1 MQQNYKQPAV
11 YLEQNLVSGTTA
23 TLGEL
28 TPVIV
33 GGSYVLSRTGK
44 ETVEQVPYDSGS
56 FTLPYTVAYDGGFVP
71 LSSTAQVDLT
81 SVGLT
86 GTGMRAVLAE
96 GLEFTVPSVADPSII
111 KIKDA
116 IVSGFDQTLQLPE
129 TFRGRGMQV
138 GDSVS
143 VVYNNGNPM
152 VRKVTGLIGVDVP
165 SSFGSDANL
174 TDKQVHVEPTS
185 AQTNATSAI
194 SGTPTLP
201 SSIASVV
208 LNSPDSVDAL
218 AVLNAGAKVDNKLG
232 DTFYFTVT
240 QAGAPG
246 TCAIDM
252 TSASG
257 KFKATNV
264 VSADDSGKYKF
275 SDVGITGFGFSVTA
289 AGGVD
294 SLPVGTT
301 FSMTVLW
308 KHTAITTAN
317 FTAAGTYTGSKDT
330 TLIVEVQ
337 RTTSATTLEL
347 KVWDTVGVMTTRV
360 LTATAGVPLAIPG
373 LGVTLTLSSFGN
385 TLANGMVA
393 GDSVTLGC
401 KAKSNSTTAFDKV
414 ILDGTSVDIGA
425 VTTTENIPI
434 TVATFE
440 EYTGDIDSVSTQ
452 SSELWVAT
460 EDGIKINGPLALYV
474 PGRTAPYDYVAFAT
488 GYGTLSAS
496 FRALL
501 QPADN
506 EGLIPIY
513 SVADIQANLGTIDP
527 DNDIAY
533 GASLM
538 LQGSDTAGIY
548 ALRTGGST
556 LEDFKTAFKQA
567 ETNDQAYL
575 FVPLTDDLT
584 IQEFV
589 RDHCIEASQ
598 PDVKMFRRAYAATE
612 PPTSFV
618 HMSKD
623 AVGNTL
629 TCSING
635 VGGVYDT
642 LVTTNN
648 VDFVASKVVA
658 GDLVQIAGGSTM
670 YPIAKVVSGTELK
683 LATPYPIQ
691 VSNAVMAI
699 IKTDSSDSQVTYVV
713 DRSNALANRRICN
726 IWTYGFKID
735 GTSTKN
741 MYLAAYL
748 AGVRAFEVP
757 QQGLTRLELP
767 SNFTCDAIMS
777 KFTKRQLDTIAA
789 NGTFVITQDA
799 QDKAAYVR
807 EQLTTDSTNG
817 NLYQQDSTNV
827 VADYVSKR
835 IVARC
840 NPYVGRYNAT
850 EEAVQRI
857 EFDITEEL
865 EELKRTSTVNPDAGS
880 TIVDYDSLTVAV
892 DPIQTNQINV
902 SVRIQIPTPIGSIYV
917 TLTFTETLN

>member
-11 YLEQNLVSGTTA
+11 YLEQRLVSNVTA

-33 GGSYVLSRTGK
+33 GGSYVLSRAGK
-44 ETVEQVPYDSGS
+44 ETVEQVPFDSGS
-56 FTLPYTVAYDGGFVP
+56 FTLPYTVSYDGGFVP

-81 SVGLT
+81 SVSLT
-86 GTGMRAVLAE
+86 GTGMRAVLAD
-96 GLEFTVPSVADPSII
+96 GIAFTVPSVANPSVI
-111 KIKDA
+111 KITDA
-116 IVSGFDQTLQLPE
+116 LLSGFDQTLQLPE
-129 TFRGRGMQV
+129 SFRGRGMQV

-143 VVYNNGNPM
+143 VVYSNGNPM

-165 SSFGSDANL
+165 SSFGSNDDL
-174 TDKQVHVEPTS
+174 TDKQVRIEPTS

-194 SGTPTLP
+194 SGSPVLPT
-201 SSIASVV
+201 SVASVV
-208 LNSPDSVDAL
+208 LDSPDSVDAL
-218 AVLNAGAKVDNKLG
+218 ALMNAGAKVDNKLG

-252 TSASG
+252 SSASG
-257 KFKATNV
+257 KFKASNV
-264 VSADDSGKYKF
+264 VSTDDSGKYKF
-275 SDVGITGFGFSVTA
+275 TDVGISGFGFTLTA
-289 AGGVD
+289 ASGIT

-301 FSMTVLW
+301 FAMTVLW
-308 KHTAITTAN
+308 KHTAITPAN
-317 FTAAGTYTGSKDT
+317 FAAGGTYTGAKDT

-337 RTTSATTLEL
+337 RTTSATTVEL
-347 KVWDTVGVMTTRV
+347 KIWDTVGVMTTRV
-360 LTATAGVPLAIPG
+360 LSATSGVPLQVPG
-373 LGVTLTLSSFGN
+373 LGITLTLSSFGN

-401 KAKSNSTTAFDKV
+401 KAQSNSTTAFDKA
-414 ILDGTSVDIGA
+414 ILDGTAVDIGA
-425 VTTTENIPI
+425 VTTTTDVPV

-440 EYTGDIDSVSTQ
+440 EYTGVIDAVSSQ
-452 SSELWVAT
+452 SSELWVAN
-460 EDGIKINGPLALYV
+460 EDGIKVNGPLALYV

-496 FRALL
+496 YRALL
-501 QPADN
+501 QPASN
-506 EGLIPIY
+506 EGLIPLY
-513 SVADIQANLGTIDP
+513 SDADIEMNLGTIDP

-538 LQGSDTAGIY
+538 LQGATNIGVF

-556 LEDFKTAFKQA
+556 LEDFQAAFKQA

-575 FVPLTDDLT
+575 FVPLSDDLE

-589 RDHCIEASQ
+589 RDHCVDASQ
-598 PDVKMFRRAYAATE
+598 PDVKLFRRAYAATE

-642 LVTTNN
+642 LVTTDN
-648 VDFVASKVVA
+648 VDFVASSVVA
-658 GDLVQIAGGSTM
+658 GDLVQIAGGSTL
-670 YPIAKVVSGTELK
+670 YKIAKVVSGTELK
-683 LATPYPIQ
+683 LETPYPIQ

-713 DRSNALANRRICN
+713 DRSTALANRRICN
-726 IWTYGFKID
+726 VWTYGFKID
-735 GTSTKN
+735 GTPTKN
-741 MYLAAYL
+741 MYMAAYL

-767 SNFTCDAIMS
+767 ANFTCEGIMS
-777 KFTKRQLDTIAA
+777 KFTKKQLDTIAA

-799 QDKAAYVR
+799 QDKPAYVR
-807 EQLTTDSTNG
+807 EQLTTDSDNG
-817 NLYQQDSTNV
+817 NIYAQDSINV

-835 IVARC
+835 IVTRC
-840 NPYVGRYNAT
+840 EPYLGRFNAT

-857 EFDITEEL
+857 EFDVTEEL
-865 EELKRTSTVNPDAGS
+865 EELKRTSTVNPDAGP
-880 TIVDYDSLTVAV
+880 TIINYDRLTVAV

-902 SVRIQIPTPIGSIYV
+902 SVRIQVPTPIGSIYV